1 MDKDRIISLLKKVNY
16 PGYNRDIVSFG
27 IINNLSLTDNKLL
40 IQLNL
45 QADAEIVSDIQNSI
59 QNILKAEFHNLEIN
73 IEILSSAKQNN
84 IVGDIQTLS
93 KVKNI
98 VAIASGKGGVGKS
111 TTTVNLASTL
121 SKNLKVGILDLDIYG
136 PSLPMA
142 LGCSEKPTMNSNNL
156 LVPIEKNGMKLMSFG
171 FLNDEAAPT
180 IWRGPMVSRMTEQ
193 FFAQVEWGELDILF
207 LDLPPGTG
215 DIQLTLVQKIALSG
229 AVIITTPQDL
239 ALLDVKKASDMFNKL
254 NTPILGVVE
263 NMSNLHLEGE
273 IYNSNGDLING
284 FIKMDNKEYNIK
296 DGLFSVDLEIFK
308 GKGGA
313 DESHRLN
320 VPLLSRIPI
329 DSNLALST
337 DQGTPYVDKHKNT
350 YIKSCY
356 DDISNKIIQG
366 LGI

>member
-27 IINNLSLTDNKLL
+27 IINNLSLIDNKLL

-45 QADAEIVSDIQNSI
+45 QADAEIVSNIQNSI

-142 LGCSEKPTMNSNNL
+142 LGCSEKPIMNSNNL

-308 GKGGA
+308 GKGGD